1 MATCPFR
8 QLTESL
14 WCHSKFRFAKNVV
27 GKLPKTAGQLP
38 TLLRIKWIVSRTTA
52 KYLET
57 F

>member
-1 MATCPFR
+1 
-8 QLTESL
+8 L